1 MDEKVLAE
9 PGAKSSDFDPFLVPL
24 FSGFTF
30 FGIYRY
36 ILAMLSQEACKT
48 EESESFK
55 FNFPSKIH
63 WYMTYYQK
71 SPT

>member
-1 MDEKVLAE
+1 MYEKVLEE
-9 PGAKSSDFDPFLVPL
+9 PGAKSSDFDPFLVAL

-48 EESESFK
+48 DQRK
-55 FNFPSKIH
+55 
-63 WYMTYYQK
+63 
-71 SPT
+71 

>member
-1 MDEKVLAE
+1 MFTE
-9 PGAKSSDFDPFLVPL
+9 PGAKSSDFDHFLVPL

-36 ILAMLSQEACKT
+36 ILAMLSPEACKT

-55 FNFPSKIH
+55 LNFPSKFIGI
-63 WYMTYYQK
+63 
-71 SPT
+71 